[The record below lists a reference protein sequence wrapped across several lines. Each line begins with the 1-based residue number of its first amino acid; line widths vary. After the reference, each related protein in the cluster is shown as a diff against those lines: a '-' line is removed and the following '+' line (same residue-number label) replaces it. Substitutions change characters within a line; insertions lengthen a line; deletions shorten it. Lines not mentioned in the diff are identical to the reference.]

1 MISIRYAIVCISM
14 ENSLFLSLNMVMK
27 KYILAIISSFTISAS
42 SQAQAPKY
50 SNEFLNI
57 GVGARALGM
66 SNSHVTSVNDVTA
79 GYWNPAGLCG
89 IGNQHQVALMHSE
102 YFAGIAKY
110 DYGAIATRLDSTSV
124 FGVSFIRFG
133 VDDIPNTT
141 ELIDANGNVDYS
153 KITTF
158 SAIDMAF
165 LVSYAKTLKITGLS
179 VGGNV
184 KIIRRKIG
192 DFAGA
197 WGFGLDAG
205 AQYDY
210 KKWKFAAMARDVT
223 STFNAWTFNLSD
235 ETKAVFLQT
244 GNEIPENGVEITLPK
259 LILGAARKFNI
270 TEKITLLSEVN
281 LDATFDGKRNVLIK
295 SNAVSMDPHIGLEAG
310 YMNMIY
316 LRAGIGNFQSYSNV
330 LGERVRTIQ
339 PNIGVGVR
347 IKSICI
353 DYALTDIGDQSV
365 ALYSNVFS
373 IKVDLNKKK
382 AKS

>member
-1 MISIRYAIVCISM
+1 MNRKHVFSILFVAAI
-14 ENSLFLSLNMVMK
+14 
-27 KYILAIISSFTISAS
+27 FTNVR
-42 SQAQAPKY
+42 AQAPKY

-57 GVGARALGM
+57 GVGARSLGM
-66 SNSHVTSVNDVTA
+66 SGAYITSVDDVTA
-79 GYWNPAGLCG
+79 GYWNPAGLNR

-110 DYGAIATRLDSTSV
+110 DYGAFATRLDSSSV
-124 FGVSFIRFG
+124 LGVSLIRFG

-141 ELIDANGNVDYS
+141 ELIDANGNVDYD

-158 SAIDMAF
+158 SAVDWGF
-165 LVSYAKTLKITGLS
+165 LVSYAKDLKIKGLH
-179 VGGNV
+179 VGANV

-223 STFNAWTFNLSD
+223 STFNAWSFNLSD
-235 ETKAVFLQT
+235 ETKTVFEQT

-259 LILGAARKFNI
+259 LLLGASRKFDL
-270 TEKITLLSEVN
+270 TKKISLLAE
-281 LDATFDGKRNVLIK
+281 LDADATFDGKRNVLIK
-295 SNAVSMDPHIGLEAG
+295 SKAISLDPHLGLEAG

-316 LRAGIGNFQSYSNV
+316 LRAGIGNYQTYTDAIGKKVKTF
-330 LGERVRTIQ
+330 Q

-347 IKSICI
+347 IKSVYI

-373 IKVDLNKKK
+373 LKVDINKKK
-382 AKS
+382 PKS

>member
-1 MISIRYAIVCISM
+1 MRFVFQGKIAYFY
-14 ENSLFLSLNMVMK
+14 NLNMIMK
-27 KYILAIISSFTISAS
+27 KHVFAILSTVAISAS
-42 SQAQAPKY
+42 LQAQAPKY

-66 SNSHVTSVNDVTA
+66 SNSYVTSVDDVTA
-79 GYWNPAGLCG
+79 GYWNPAGLSR
-89 IGNQHQVALMHSE
+89 IGNQHQVSLMHSE

-110 DYGAIATRLDSTSV
+110 DYGAIATRLDSSSV
-124 FGVSFIRFG
+124 LGVSFIRFG

-141 ELIDANGNVDYS
+141 ELINSEGNVDYD

-158 SAIDMAF
+158 SAVDMAF
-165 LVSYAKTLKITGLS
+165 LVSYAKTLKIPGLHL
-179 VGGNV
+179 GGNV

-205 AQYDY
+205 AQYDRNQ
-210 KKWKFAAMARDVT
+210 WKFAAMARDVT
-223 STFNAWTFNLSD
+223 STFNAWSYNLSD
-235 ETKAVFLQT
+235 ETKAVFVQT

-259 LILGAARKFNI
+259 LILGVSRKFDI
-270 TEKITLLSEVN
+270 GKKFSLLSEID

-295 SNAVSMDPHIGLEAG
+295 TNGISMDPHIGLEAG

-316 LRAGIGNFQSYSNV
+316 LRAGIGNYQSYTDAV
-330 LGERVRTIQ
+330 GRKVRTLQ

-347 IKSICI
+347 IKSVYI

-373 IKVDLNKKK
+373 LKIDINKKK
-382 AKS
+382 PKA